1 MGGVLIEYLLFL
13 ALVSIGA
20 NKVRYYVHISRNG
33 RLCFSLVCNG
43 YLDISSLEGN
53 GSDGSGSGA
62 FPPRPPPF
70 TVQKHVLFLAL
81 VLQYST
87 ALLQTLLVR
96 YSDLASS

>member
-1 MGGVLIEYLLFL
+1 VGGVLIEYLLFL
-13 ALVSIGA
+13 ALVSLGA

-70 TVQKHVLFLAL
+70 VIDGCLFCA
-81 VLQYST
+81 SK
-87 ALLQTLLVR
+87 VR
-96 YSDLASS
+96 YRGVSNL